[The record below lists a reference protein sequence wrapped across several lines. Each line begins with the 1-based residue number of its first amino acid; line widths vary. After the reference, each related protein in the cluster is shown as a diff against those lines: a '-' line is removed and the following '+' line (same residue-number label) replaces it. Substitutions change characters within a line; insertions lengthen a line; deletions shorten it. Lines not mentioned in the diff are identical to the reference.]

1 MNSSN
6 TFVSYLY
13 TFSTSRFVSKQFK
26 CVYVCVLKN
35 VNVLGVHESVSRNPC
50 HQPTFFVFLSLIVDC
65 VDGDDDLSPDY

>member
-35 VNVLGVHESVSRNPC
+35 VNALGVHESVS
-50 HQPTFFVFLSLIVDC
+50 
-65 VDGDDDLSPDY
+65 